1 MLDPKA
7 VSVIFDF
14 VEPFWARWNLGPG
27 YGDAELKRFKH
38 PTKISIRRSFAN
50 LLPRIRVHSWLTIPR
65 GPSGM
70 VRAPDGCCPDS
81 SRLGLFAPGD
91 SLGLEQKE
99 FIYGYGEHREISEN
113 QGSGFG
119 QI

>member
-1 MLDPKA
+1 
-7 VSVIFDF
+7 
-14 VEPFWARWNLGPG
+14 
-27 YGDAELKRFKH
+27 
-38 PTKISIRRSFAN
+38 
-50 LLPRIRVHSWLTIPR
+50 
-65 GPSGM
+65 M
-70 VRAPDGCCPDS
+70 VRAPDGRCPDS